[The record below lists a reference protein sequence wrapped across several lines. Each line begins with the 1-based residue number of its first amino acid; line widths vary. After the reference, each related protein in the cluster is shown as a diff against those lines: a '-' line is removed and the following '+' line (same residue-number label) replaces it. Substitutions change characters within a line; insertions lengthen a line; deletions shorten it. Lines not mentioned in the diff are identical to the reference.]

1 MTERNL
7 ELYLGKNIAAICPF
21 KYVGKNNCA
30 HYVGHVLNLQIGILC
45 SLTRRKQP
53 GRASIRVN
61 DIYNSLTSRGLWS
74 KKPVIGGDQN
84 LLVFITSASHVN
96 TVGLMNDNPQKHIG
110 IFVGDKV
117 YNYSNT
123 HHRVVADTVD
133 AFFAKID
140 AEYDD
145 DDIALYYGVVP

>member
-53 GRASIRVN
+53 GRASILSRRTTALGDLPGSGTRRGTGWSFGNQWQSDGRLAVRVF
-61 DIYNSLTSRGLWS
+61 SGPL
-74 KKPVIGGDQN
+74 
-84 LLVFITSASHVN
+84 
-96 TVGLMNDNPQKHIG
+96 
-110 IFVGDKV
+110 
-117 YNYSNT
+117 
-123 HHRVVADTVD
+123 
-133 AFFAKID
+133 
-140 AEYDD
+140 DD
-145 DDIALYYGVVP
+145 FEG